1 MIETILNLLY
11 STNKKTFKGNSDYQ
25 VYPYISGYSRIA
37 CGKVWK
43 NKIPRLQYKPW
54 KMGPDKYKVCINDKG
69 YEYEITAKYIKV
81 IKYVYDTSSVFP
93 LDVVIFKGE
102 NLSKEDHFNLALQVP
117 MLSIEDFQRIRNFMQ
132 RKDTRYVA
140 IYMYLTKEWI

>member
-1 MIETILNLLY
+1 
-11 STNKKTFKGNSDYQ
+11 
-25 VYPYISGYSRIA
+25 
-37 CGKVWK
+37 
-43 NKIPRLQYKPW
+43 
-54 KMGPDKYKVCINDKG
+54 MGPDKYKVCINDKG